1 MDYISQ
7 NHSKHLLMI
16 HLIFSVKYRKKL
28 LIKYGEEIKQLFYDI
43 AEEKDLNII
52 EMEVDKDHIH
62 ILVQYS
68 PTKSILEIV
77 RHFKQISTYRIWRQ
91 NNNQTYLKKQFWKEK
106 TFWGDGY
113 FACSIGQVSK
123 ETIEKYIQNQ
133 G

>member
-52 EMEVDKDHIH
+52 EMEVG
-62 ILVQYS
+62 
-68 PTKSILEIV
+68 KSV
-77 RHFKQISTYRIWRQ
+77 
-91 NNNQTYLKKQFWKEK
+91 
-106 TFWGDGY
+106 
-113 FACSIGQVSK
+113 
-123 ETIEKYIQNQ
+123 
-133 G
+133 